1 MRGIDY
7 YYSEFQRVLDAVSPA
22 VGQEF
27 NTLLMTNSPR
37 EVFLWLEQKRL
48 NGQLPNNLESLLTDF
63 YWEIT

>member
-7 YYSEFQRVLDAVSPA
+7 YYSEFQRVLDPFSPV

-27 NTLLMTNSPR
+27 NILSMMNSPR
-37 EVFLWLEQKRL
+37 QVFLWLEKKRL
-48 NGQLPNNLESLLTDF
+48 DGQLPSNLESLLMDF

>member
-7 YYSEFQRVLDAVSPA
+7 YFSGFQLALDVVSPV

-27 NTLLMTNSPR
+27 KALSTTKSPR
-37 EVFLWLEQKRL
+37 EVFLWLEQHRL
-48 NGQLPNNLESLLTDF
+48 NGQLPANIESLLTDF